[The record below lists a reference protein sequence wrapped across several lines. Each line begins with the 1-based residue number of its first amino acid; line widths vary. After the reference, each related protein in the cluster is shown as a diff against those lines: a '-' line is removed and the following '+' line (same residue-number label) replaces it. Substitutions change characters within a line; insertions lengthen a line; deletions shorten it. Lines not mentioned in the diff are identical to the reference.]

1 MIDLSRLITKM
12 VDDHGLEIYRVSQV
26 ESPNNELYVAWSSTS
41 TDGLWE
47 AIAQIVT
54 QLSRGDVVISMVP
67 PMPIPGLTQIFDS
80 SRIPVSYT
88 VLQDGDTAMYILGV
102 MCSTLLKPELKNE

>member
-1 MIDLSRLITKM
+1 MIDLSKVITKM
-12 VDDHGLEIYRVSQV
+12 VEDHGLEIYRVSQV
-26 ESPNNELYVAWSSTS
+26 ESPNNELYVAWSATS
-41 TDGLWE
+41 TDDLWD
-47 AIAQIVT
+47 AVAQIVT

-88 VLQDGDTAMYILGV
+88 VLQDGNTIMYIMGV
-102 MCSTLLKPELKNE
+102 MCSTLLKPDFKNE